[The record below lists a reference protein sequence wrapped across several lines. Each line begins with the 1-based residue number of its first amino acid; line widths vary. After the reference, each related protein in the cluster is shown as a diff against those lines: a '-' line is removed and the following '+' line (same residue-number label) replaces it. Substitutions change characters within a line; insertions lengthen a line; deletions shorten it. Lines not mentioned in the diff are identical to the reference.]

1 MVRVPSWLVR
11 GFLTGALLTS
21 PTAAR
26 AQVNVEPLRQQ
37 LTADGWGG
45 RVQASV
51 ATYAGNTEGVILG
64 SAGFVGAR
72 GQRNI
77 AYAVVNGDYTRL
89 NGVVSVAKW
98 FAHGRYNYELH
109 PQLWWEVYGQIESD
123 RFRRVALR
131 ELAGTGPRVALLLSP
146 AVELFY
152 GVSYLYEHKDLSTDV
167 QNEDQAAHR
176 ISNYLAVTLKAHD
189 RIVLTNVTYAQPR
202 LNRPGDVDVLSV
214 SSADFTITKRLHSR
228 IDAVARYSSVKPA
241 DIRSF
246 DLELKNSLELL
257 F

>member
-1 MVRVPSWLVR
+1 MVRASSWLAR
-11 GFLTGALLTS
+11 GLLTGALCTCPLGV
-21 PTAAR
+21 R

-64 SAGFVGAR
+64 SAGFIGAR
-72 GQRNI
+72 GQRNV
-77 AYAVVNGDYTRL
+77 AYAVLSGDYTRL

-98 FAHGRYNYELH
+98 FAHGRHNYELH
-109 PQLWWEVYGQIESD
+109 PHLWWEVYGQIESD

-131 ELAGTGPRVALLLSP
+131 ELAGTGPRVALLLTP

-152 GVSYLYEHKDLSTDV
+152 GVSYMYEHKDLSTD
-167 QNEDQAAHR
+167 EQAAARVAHR
-176 ISNYLAVTLKAHD
+176 LSNYLAVTVKAHE

-202 LNRPGDVDVLSV
+202 FDRPRDVDVLSV
-214 SSADFTITKRLHSR
+214 SSADFTVTKRLHSR

-246 DLELKNSLELL
+246 DGELKNSLELL